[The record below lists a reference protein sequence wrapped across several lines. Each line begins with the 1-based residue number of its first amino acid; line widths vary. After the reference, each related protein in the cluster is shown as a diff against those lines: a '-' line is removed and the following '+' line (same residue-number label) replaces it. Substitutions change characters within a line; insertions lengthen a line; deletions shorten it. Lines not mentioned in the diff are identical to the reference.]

1 MASGG
6 ASKQTKEKLLKSLEQ
21 VTDLFR
27 EQNDVWFK
35 NFGWKVWESRLEL
48 FKAVQDLISLCYN
61 ICDRLS
67 EDLEDCINSGSEDK
81 LRAMLDK
88 LNTPA
93 MQQVVDE
100 MPDTDICEPSDYGY
114 DGPTKSDM
122 PRCVSLLK
130 DLATRLMPIVH
141 QLKVL
146 QEGQGSSSAD

>member
-1 MASGG
+1 M
-6 ASKQTKEKLLKSLEQ
+6 KSLEQ
-21 VTDLFR
+21 VKDLFR
-27 EQNDVWFK
+27 DQDNVCFK
-35 NFGWKVWESRLEL
+35 DFGWKVWESRLEL
-48 FKAVQDLISLCYN
+48 FKAVKDLISLCNHIIEYVV
-61 ICDRLS
+61 

-93 MQQVVDE
+93 MQHVVDE

-130 DLATRLMPIVH
+130 DLATQLMPIVH